1 MTGSPKTQAGLM
13 YSFEELLI
21 AYHGKE
27 GKQMT
32 AEVGWPLLWAIQ
44 LATNAQLE
52 AESQLRNLEDELK
65 LEKDLFTALLAS
77 RLANKV

>member
-1 MTGSPKTQAGLM
+1 M

-21 AYHGKE
+21 VYHCKE

-52 AESQLRNLEDELK
+52 AESQLRNL
-65 LEKDLFTALLAS
+65 
-77 RLANKV
+77 